1 MNNKNF
7 DFKDLMQ
14 FGMFIISLL
23 TFIYLICQQE
33 IENPPSKK
41 SWQDWV
47 DFYYSIWP
55 TTLSGCFLYNYNII
69 ETYL

>member
-23 TFIYLICQQE
+23 TFIYLVCQ
-33 IENPPSKK
+33 
-41 SWQDWV
+41 
-47 DFYYSIWP
+47 
-55 TTLSGCFLYNYNII
+55 
-69 ETYL
+69 

>member
-7 DFKDLMQ
+7 DFYIFDMSV
-14 FGMFIISLL
+14 G
-23 TFIYLICQQE
+23 
-33 IENPPSKK
+33 NPPSKK

-69 ETYL
+69 EIYL

>member
-23 TFIYLICQQE
+23 I
-33 IENPPSKK
+33 
-41 SWQDWV
+41 
-47 DFYYSIWP
+47 SITQYGQP
-55 TTLSGCFLYNYNII
+55 L
-69 ETYL
+69 

>member
-23 TFIYLICQQE
+23 TFIYLISQ
-33 IENPPSKK
+33 
-41 SWQDWV
+41 
-47 DFYYSIWP
+47 
-55 TTLSGCFLYNYNII
+55 
-69 ETYL
+69 

>member
-1 MNNKNF
+1 
-7 DFKDLMQ
+7 
-14 FGMFIISLL
+14 MFIISLL

-69 ETYL
+69 EIYL

>member
-1 MNNKNF
+1 
-7 DFKDLMQ
+7 
-14 FGMFIISLL
+14 MFIISLL

-55 TTLSGCFLYNYNII
+55 TTLSGCFLYNYNIKEI
-69 ETYL
+69 YL

>member
-1 MNNKNF
+1 M
-7 DFKDLMQ
+7 
-14 FGMFIISLL
+14 GG
-23 TFIYLICQQE
+23 

-47 DFYYSIWP
+47 DFYYSNM
-55 TTLSGCFLYNYNII
+55 TNHFERLFFLYNYNII

>member
-7 DFKDLMQ
+7 DFYIFDM
-14 FGMFIISLL
+14 SE
-23 TFIYLICQQE
+23 E

-69 ETYL
+69 EIYL